1 MVPLSIICRRAVAVP
16 PSSRLMKPIGGW
28 LIDSDVTAVVVS
40 PTTRKFTSHP
50 KKSIVINT
58 VGVDRPGI
66 VADVTRIVTAKGGN
80 VGASQAQLLGG
91 HFSLMM
97 IVEIAA
103 SDMESLHE
111 QLQTGV
117 EGMSTSCFEAIDPK
131 KVVLSPRIGFAGQF
145 KLSGADNPGI
155 VHKFTSV
162 LARNNLTIGDMKTSH
177 EEAPFGGT
185 ELFTMEGRAVA
196 YEPLSSHFDWMK
208 IADELKKLGESMN
221 CDVEFQDVTRIT
233 TQK

>member
-1 MVPLSIICRRAVAVP
+1 
-16 PSSRLMKPIGGW
+16 
-28 LIDSDVTAVVVS
+28 
-40 PTTRKFTSHP
+40 
-50 KKSIVINT
+50 
-58 VGVDRPGI
+58 
-66 VADVTRIVTAKGGN
+66 

-131 KVVLSPRIGFAGQF
+131 KVVLSPRIGCECEMRALTFAYSRAYCGITYHHRNTTVAGQF

-185 ELFTMEGRAVA
+185 ELFASKF
-196 YEPLSSHFDWMK
+196 L
-208 IADELKKLGESMN
+208 
-221 CDVEFQDVTRIT
+221 
-233 TQK
+233 

>member
-1 MVPLSIICRRAVAVP
+1 
-16 PSSRLMKPIGGW
+16 MKPIGGW

-185 ELFTMEGRAVA
+185 ELFTKFQMIPKSLYVQVEGRAVA
-196 YEPLSSHFDWMK
+196 YEPLSFHFDWMK